1 MICLILLSCWMQAP
15 AHVVISPE
23 PQARSHQEQG
33 FKREAAQGQKAI
45 LCHADPATRFQAGLT
60 RLMNMHILLWIGN
73 TDALPVK
80 FRLYLLDDIPM
91 NLPVI
96 TCIYPGTANEVD

>member
-15 AHVVISPE
+15 AYVVISPE
-23 PQARSHQEQG
+23 PQARPHQEQG

-80 FRLYLLDDIPM
+80 FRLNLPDDIPTD
-91 NLPVI
+91 LPVI
-96 TCIYPGTANEVD
+96 IGIYPGTADEVD